1 MTDEAFLLVNLLN
14 KRGVSKYMEYY
25 SPEKNIE
32 IYYKI
37 SGNENGP
44 KMVLIH
50 GLFLNSDCWKFQLE
64 AFESKYHILRFDLR
78 GHGRSTKPKKR
89 FTIRNYVDDMFA
101 LMNHLKWTKDL
112 YLVGHSLGGMIAL
125 VYGLENPSHV
135 KKMIVADSFCFISQ
149 EAITDVLGRI
159 NNSKLEKFA
168 IGISVRGMVPYNDE
182 KAEFVAKLVTDHMTK
197 KDCLQATAASA
208 GFNICE
214 NLKSLTV
221 PVLIPV
227 GKKDITTPVW
237 ASEMIHEW
245 LPESELVIIP
255 DAGHLIILDHPNEF
269 NNLVKLFWEK

>member
-1 MTDEAFLLVNLLN
+1 
-14 KRGVSKYMEYY
+14 MEYF

-32 IYYKI
+32 IAYII
-37 SGNENGP
+37 SGKNDGP

-50 GLFLNSDCWKFQLE
+50 GLFLNSDCWKYQLPE
-64 AFESKYHILRFDLR
+64 FEKYFNIIRFDLR

-101 LMNHLKWTKDL
+101 LLNNIGWNQDL

-149 EAITDVLGRI
+149 EAITDVLGRV
-159 NNSKLEKFA
+159 NSSKLEKFA
-168 IGISVRGMVPYNDE
+168 IGISVRGLIPYNQE
-182 KAEFVAKLVTDHMTK
+182 VAEFVAKLVTDHMKK

-214 NLKSLTV
+214 NLKNLQI
-221 PVLIPV
+221 PALVLV

-245 LPESELVIIP
+245 LPQSELIIMP
-255 DAGHLIILDHPNEF
+255 DAGHLTILDHPNEF
-269 NNLVKLFWEK
+269 NDLVLNFWNK

>member
-1 MTDEAFLLVNLLN
+1 
-14 KRGVSKYMEYY
+14 MEYY
-25 SPEKNIE
+25 TPEKNVE
-32 IYYKI
+32 ISYQI
-37 SGNENGP
+37 SGNESGP

-50 GLFLNSDCWKFQLE
+50 GLFLNSDCWKFQLPI
-64 AFESKYHILRFDLR
+64 FESKFHVLRFDLR

-89 FTIRNYVDDMFA
+89 FTIRNYVDDMFG
-101 LMNHLKWTKDL
+101 LLNHINWTNEL

-135 KKMIVADSFCFISQ
+135 RKMVVADSFCFISQ
-149 EAITDVLGRI
+149 EAITDVLGRV
-159 NNSKLEKFA
+159 NNSKLEQFA
-168 IGISVRGMVPYNDE
+168 LGISVRGMVPYNDE

-214 NLKSLTV
+214 NLKSLNL
-221 PVLIPV
+221 PALILV

-245 LPESELVIIP
+245 LPRSELIIIP
-255 DAGHLIILDHPNEF
+255 DAGHLIILDHPDEF
-269 NNLVKLFWEK
+269 NNLVLSFWN

>member
-1 MTDEAFLLVNLLN
+1 MSSF
-14 KRGVSKYMEYY
+14 
-25 SPEKNIE
+25 SPEKDIE
-32 IYYKI
+32 IYYAI
-37 SGNENGP
+37 SGKENGP

-50 GLFLNSDCWKFQLE
+50 GLFLNSDTWKYQLSY
-64 AFESKYHILRFDLR
+64 FESEFNILRFDLR

-101 LMNHLKWTKDL
+101 LLQHLNWRNEL

-135 KKMIVADSFCFISQ
+135 KKMVVADSFCFISQ

-159 NNSKLEKFA
+159 NSSKIEKFA
-168 IGISVRGMVPYNDE
+168 LGISIRGLNPYKED
-182 KAEFVAKLVTDHMTK
+182 VAQYIASLVTDHMTK
-197 KDCLQATAASA
+197 KNCLQATAASA

-214 NLKSLTV
+214 NLKNLNV
-221 PVLIPV
+221 PVLVLV

-245 LPESELVIIP
+245 LPQSKLIIIP
-255 DAGHLIILDHPNEF
+255 DAGHLVIFDHPMEF
-269 NNLVKLFWEK
+269 NDLTLSFWKE

>member
-1 MTDEAFLLVNLLN
+1 
-14 KRGVSKYMEYY
+14 MEYF

-32 IYYKI
+32 IYYQI

-44 KMVLIH
+44 KMILIH
-50 GLFLNSDCWKFQLE
+50 GLFLNSDCWKYQLD
-64 AFESKYHILRFDLR
+64 AFESEFHILRFDLR

-89 FTIRNYVDDMFA
+89 FTIRNYVDDMFS
-101 LMNHLKWTKDL
+101 LLNHLNWTDEL

-125 VYGLENPSHV
+125 VYGLENPTHV
-135 KKMIVADSFCFISQ
+135 KKMVVADSFCFVSQ
-149 EAITDVLGRI
+149 EAITDVLGRV
-159 NNSKLEKFA
+159 NSSKLEQFA
-168 IGISVRGMVPYNDE
+168 IGISVRGMLPYDDE
-182 KAEFVAKLVTDHMTK
+182 KAEFVAKQVTDHMTK

-214 NLKSLTV
+214 NLKSLNI

-245 LPESELVIIP
+245 LPQSELVIIP
-255 DAGHLIILDHPNEF
+255 DAGHLTILDHSDEF
-269 NNLVKLFWEK
+269 NDLVNSFWKK

>member
-1 MTDEAFLLVNLLN
+1 
-14 KRGVSKYMEYY
+14 MEYY
-25 SPEKNIE
+25 SPEKNVD
-32 IYYKI
+32 IYYQI

-44 KMVLIH
+44 KMVLLH
-50 GLFLNSDCWKFQLE
+50 GLFLNSDCWKFQLPT
-64 AFESKYHILRFDLR
+64 FESDFHILRFDLR

-89 FTIRNYVDDMFA
+89 FTIRNYVDDMFG
-101 LMNHLKWTKDL
+101 LLNHLNWTSEL
-112 YLVGHSLGGMIAL
+112 YLVGHSLGGMVAL
-125 VYGLENPSHV
+125 VYGIENLSHV
-135 KKMIVADSFCFISQ
+135 KKMVIADSFCFISQ

-159 NNSKLEKFA
+159 NSSKLEKFA
-168 IGISVRGMVPYNDE
+168 IGISVRGMVPYDDE

-214 NLKSLTV
+214 NLKSLTI

-245 LPESELVIIP
+245 LPNSELKIIP

-269 NNLVKLFWEK
+269 NDLVTLFWNK